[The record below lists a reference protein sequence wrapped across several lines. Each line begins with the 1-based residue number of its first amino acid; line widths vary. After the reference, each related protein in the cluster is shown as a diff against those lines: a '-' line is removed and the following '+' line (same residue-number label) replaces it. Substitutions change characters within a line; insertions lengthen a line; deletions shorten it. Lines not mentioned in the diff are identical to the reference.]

1 MDGSGIRGA
10 ETGAQIAEF
19 DLSLT
24 GVRCA
29 GCVSRVEKALRQ
41 VPGVVTADINLASK
55 RAHVRA
61 IGADGAAL
69 TDAVAGA
76 GYGADLIAPEGTG
89 AGQGADSAPGHDHA
103 AHGAGGENAGWR
115 VVLAAMLS
123 LPLLAPMLGLV
134 PSLPGWLQLTLATPV
149 TFWLGWQF
157 HKGAFRAARTLHG
170 SMDSLVSLG
179 TLAAWGLSVFL
190 WLTAHADH
198 APHLYFEAAAVV
210 ITLLLLGRWLEARAM
225 GRTMEAIQALMAL
238 RPRLAR
244 LRLPSGDVEVP
255 VAQLRVGDLVVVL
268 PGAAVPVDG
277 TVVEGASD
285 LDESLITG
293 ESLPVAK
300 QAGST
305 VTGGALNGPG
315 TLLVRTGAVGRD
327 TMLARIIAMVEGA
340 QAAKAPIQRL
350 ADRVSAVFV
359 PFVLVIAL
367 ITFAGWVLAGSGAE
381 TALINAVSVLVIA
394 CPCALGLATP
404 TALMAGTGVAARS
417 GILIKDAGALE
428 RAHAATIIVFD
439 KTGTLTEGKPVLTGL
454 TPAPSIDATE
464 ALRLA
469 AGLQACSE
477 HPLARAVL
485 DAARAQSLRLPTA
498 QNSRALPG
506 QGMAGMV
513 EGQALRLGHEGLM
526 AALGVDITPL
536 ADAAATARQ
545 QGHSQSWLAVQ
556 AGQGAQWQL
565 LALLSFADEPKP
577 TAAAAIAA
585 LKAQGL
591 RCVML
596 TGDHE
601 AAARAVGDR
610 LGLDEVVARLLPDQ
624 KAAAVA
630 RLRGSSGTVAMV
642 GDGINDAPALAAAD
656 IGFAMATGTQV
667 AMETAGITLMR
678 GDPLL
683 VADSIAISRQTWAK
697 IRQNLFWAFAYNVVG
712 IPLAALGLLN
722 PMIAGAAMAFSS
734 VSVVGNALLL
744 RRWRPRAG
752 AGR

>member
-1 MDGSGIRGA
+1 MDGSGIRGT
-10 ETGAQIAEF
+10 ETGAQIAEY

-61 IGADGAAL
+61 IGADGTAL
-69 TDAVAGA
+69 TNAVADA
-76 GYGADLIAPEGTG
+76 GYGADLIELEE
-89 AGQGADSAPGHDHA
+89 AGQGDDSPPGHDHA
-103 AHGAGGENAGWR
+103 AHAANSENAGWR
-115 VVLAAMLS
+115 VALAAGLS

-157 HKGAFRAARTLHG
+157 HKGAFRAARARHG

-190 WLTAHADH
+190 WLTAHEGH

-225 GRTMEAIQALMAL
+225 GRTMAAIQALMAL

-285 LDESLITG
+285 LDESMITG

-300 QAGST
+300 QAGSP
-305 VTGGALNGPG
+305 VTGGSLNGPG

-359 PFVLVIAL
+359 PIVLVIAL
-367 ITFAGWVLAGSGAE
+367 VTFAGWVLAGSGAE

-439 KTGTLTEGKPVLTGL
+439 KTGTLTEGKPVLTSL
-454 TPAPSIDATE
+454 TPAPGVDATE

-469 AGLQACSE
+469 AGLQAGSE

-485 DAARAQSLRLPTA
+485 DAARAQSLPPPPA

-526 AALGVDITPL
+526 AELGVDIIPL

-556 AGQGAQWQL
+556 AGEGVWHL
-565 LALLSFADEPKP
+565 LALFSFADEPKP
-577 TAAAAIAA
+577 SAAAAIAA

-601 AAARAVGDR
+601 AAARAVGDK

-630 RLRGSSGTVAMV
+630 RLRGAGSTVAMV

-744 RRWRPRAG
+744 RRWHPRAG
-752 AGR
+752 GGR

>member
-10 ETGAQIAEF
+10 EAGTQIAEF

-61 IGADGAAL
+61 IGADGTAL

-76 GYGADLIAPEGTG
+76 GYGADLIAPEGAET
-89 AGQGADSAPGHDHA
+89 GQGADSPPGHDHA
-103 AHGAGGENAGWR
+103 AHAAGGENAGWR
-115 VVLAAMLS
+115 VALAALLS

-134 PSLPGWLQLTLATPV
+134 PALPGWLQLTLATPV

-157 HKGAFRAARTLHG
+157 HKGALRAARARHG

-179 TLAAWGLSVFL
+179 TLAAWGLSLFL

-225 GRTMEAIQALMAL
+225 GRTMAAIQALMAL

-285 LDESLITG
+285 LDESMITG

-305 VTGGALNGPG
+305 VTGGSLNGPG

-359 PFVLVIAL
+359 PVVLTIAL
-367 ITFAGWVLAGSGAE
+367 ATFAGWALTGAGAE

-428 RAHAATIIVFD
+428 RAHATTIIVFD
-439 KTGTLTEGKPVLTGL
+439 KTGTLTEGKPQLTGL
-454 TPAPSIDATE
+454 TPAPGIEAAE

-469 AGLQACSE
+469 AGLQAGSE

-485 DAARAQSLRLPTA
+485 DAARAQALTPPNA
-498 QNSRALPG
+498 KNSRALPG
-506 QGMAGMV
+506 QGMAGEV
-513 EGQALRLGHEGLM
+513 EGQELHLGHEGLM
-526 AALGVDITPL
+526 AELGVDITPL
-536 ADAAATARQ
+536 AEAAATARQ
-545 QGHSQSWLAVQ
+545 QGHSQSWLAVRD
-556 AGQGAQWQL
+556 GEGAQWHL

-577 TAAAAIAA
+577 SAAAAIAA

-630 RLRGSSGTVAMV
+630 RLRGAGGTVAMV
-642 GDGINDAPALAAAD
+642 GDGINDAPALAAAE

-683 VADSIAISRQTWAK
+683 VADSIAISRRTWAK

-752 AGR
+752 GGR

>member
-10 ETGAQIAEF
+10 ETGARIAEF

-69 TDAVAGA
+69 TDAVASA
-76 GYGADLIAPEGTG
+76 GYGADLIAAEGAE

-115 VVLAAMLS
+115 VALAAGLS
-123 LPLLAPMLGLV
+123 LPLLAPMTGIM
-134 PSLPGWLQLTLATPV
+134 PNLPGWLQFGLATPV
-149 TFWLGWQF
+149 IFWLGWQF
-157 HKGAFRAARTLHG
+157 HKGAFRAARALHG

-190 WLTAHADH
+190 WLTAHEDH

-285 LDESLITG
+285 LDESMITG

-350 ADRVSAVFV
+350 ADKVSAVFV
-359 PFVLVIAL
+359 PVVLVIAL
-367 ITFAGWVLAGSGAE
+367 ATFAGWALTGSGAE

-428 RAHAATIIVFD
+428 RAHAATIVIFD

-454 TPAPSIDATE
+454 MPAPGIDATA

-469 AGLQACSE
+469 TGLQAGSE

-485 DAARAQSLRLPTA
+485 DAARSQSLTPPTA
-498 QNSRALPG
+498 SSSRALPG
-506 QGMAGMV
+506 QGMAGTV
-513 EGQALRLGHEGLM
+513 EGQELRLGHEGLM
-526 AALGVDITPL
+526 AELGVDITPL
-536 ADAAATARQ
+536 TDAAATARQ
-545 QGHSQSWLAVQ
+545 QGHSQSWLA
-556 AGQGAQWQL
+556 AREGEGAWQL
-565 LALLSFADEPKP
+565 LALLSFADAPKP
-577 TAAAAIAA
+577 SAAAAIAA
-585 LKAQGL
+585 LRAQGL

-630 RLRGSSGTVAMV
+630 RLRGEGGTVAMV

-683 VADSIAISRQTWAK
+683 VADSIAISRRTWAK

>member
-1 MDGSGIRGA
+1 MDASGIRGA
-10 ETGAQIAEF
+10 EAGTQIAEF

-61 IGADGAAL
+61 VGADGAAL
-69 TDAVAGA
+69 TSAVAGA
-76 GYGADLIAPEGTG
+76 GYGAELIALEG
-89 AGQGADSAPGHDHA
+89 AGQGDDNAPNQDHA

-115 VVLAAMLS
+115 VALAAMLS
-123 LPLLAPMLGLV
+123 LPLLAPMLGFV
-134 PSLPGWLQLTLATPV
+134 PTLPGWLQLALATPV

-157 HKGAFRAARTLHG
+157 HKGAFRAARARHG

-190 WLTAHADH
+190 WLSAHGDH
-198 APHLYFEAAAVV
+198 TPHLYFEAAAVV

-225 GRTMEAIQALMAL
+225 GRTMAAIEALMAL

-277 TVVEGASD
+277 TVMEGASD
-285 LDESLITG
+285 LDESMITG
-293 ESLPVAK
+293 EALPVAK
-300 QAGST
+300 QAGSP

-359 PFVLVIAL
+359 PVVLAIAL
-367 ITFAGWVLAGSGAE
+367 ATFTGWVLAGSGAE

-454 TPAPSIDATE
+454 TPAPGIDAAA

-469 AGLQACSE
+469 AALQAGSE

-485 DAARAQSLRLPTA
+485 DAARSQSLTPPTA

-506 QGMAGMV
+506 QGMAGTV
-513 EGQALRLGHEGLM
+513 EGQELRLGHEGLM

-536 ADAAATARQ
+536 AAAAATARQ

-556 AGQGAQWQL
+556 EGQGAWQL
-565 LALLSFADEPKP
+565 LALFSFADESKP
-577 TAAAAIAA
+577 SAAAAIAA
-585 LKAQGL
+585 LKAHGL

-601 AAARAVGDR
+601 AAAHAVGDR

-630 RLRGSSGTVAMV
+630 RLRGAGGTVAMV

-683 VADSIAISRQTWAK
+683 VADSIAISRRTWAK

-752 AGR
+752 ARQ